1 VNRGLAG
8 LLILIA
14 IVGLGGCSSGAQM
27 VAGQPGPLG
36 AIATAS
42 ATGATAGDLGT
53 YPLGAVVPVGSPPAV
68 TIQVVKYEQ
77 DPVCLDT
84 SPATG
89 DRLVGVSVEY
99 LPSVRVR
106 YALSDW
112 TARADHASLSALS
125 GCYRDI
131 MAPGLASPGETVDG
145 WVLLQVPTSSQHL
158 WVMYAGAAGVTIEW
172 QLY

>member
-1 VNRGLAG
+1 
-8 LLILIA
+8 LILV
-14 IVGLGGCSSGAQM
+14 IVGLGGCSNGAQM
-27 VAGQPGPLG
+27 VTGQPGPLG
-36 AIATAS
+36 ANATAL
-42 ATGATAGDLGT
+42 ATGRTAGDLGT
-53 YPLGAVVPVGSPPAV
+53 YPLGAVVPVGSPPSV

-77 DPVCLDT
+77 DPPCSDT
-84 SPATG
+84 TPDRG

-99 LPSVRVR
+99 LPSVQLR
-106 YALSDW
+106 YALTDW

-158 WVMYAGAAGVTIEW
+158 WVTYAGAAGVTIEW
-172 QLY
+172 QLF